1 MQVYEIGR
9 VVWTTKGEEQEAAK
23 KEFLECIGL
32 LEGEL
37 GDKPYFWGET
47 LGFLIPFYSLFYVY
61 EKCGNFSIEAEQPK
75 FYAWAKRCMQK
86 ESVSKSLA
94 DQKAI
99 YDLFL
104 QRMKAKGIDQ

>member
-1 MQVYEIGR
+1 MRLGGCHGQP
-9 VVWTTKGEEQEAAK
+9 
-23 KEFLECIGL
+23 KEKSRKQLRKSSLSALDCWKRSLETSL
-32 LEGEL
+32 
-37 GDKPYFWGET
+37 T
-47 LGFLIPFYSLFYVY
+47 LGVRPSGSSMWIPFYSWFYVY
-61 EKCGNFSIEAEQPK
+61 EKLDNFSIEAEQPK

-104 QRMKAKGIDQ
+104 QRMKAREIDQ